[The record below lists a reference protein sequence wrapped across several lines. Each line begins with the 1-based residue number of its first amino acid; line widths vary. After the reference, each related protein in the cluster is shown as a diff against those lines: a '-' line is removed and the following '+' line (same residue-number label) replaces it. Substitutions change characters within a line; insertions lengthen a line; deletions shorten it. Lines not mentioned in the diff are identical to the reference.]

1 MKESAKHPVQTAE
14 KTLRIIDELKSQ
26 KGGRVTDLA
35 DVLDMGASA
44 VHNHLNTL
52 REHGY
57 VVKEGEEYRLGLKF
71 LELGG
76 FIRNQVELYKIAEP
90 EIERLAEETGE
101 LVNLMT
107 EERGMG
113 VYLKR
118 SKGKDAVDLDTYA
131 GMRVH
136 LHSTALGKAILANLP
151 PDYVEDIVD
160 FHGLPRVTERTITDK
175 ETLDK
180 ELEEVRSRGFAIDD
194 GERLKG
200 LRCVSAPIMRD
211 ETTVLGAIS
220 VSAPANRVDE
230 HELEEDLPNHVQGS
244 ANVIEL
250 NIRY

>member
-1 MKESAKHPVQTAE
+1 MKESAKHPVRTAE
-14 KTLRIIDELKSQ
+14 KTLRIIDELKAQ
-26 KGGRVTDLA
+26 EGGRVTDLA
-35 DVLDMGASA
+35 AVLDMGASA

-57 VVKEGEEYRLGLKF
+57 VVKEGEEYHLGLKF

-90 EIERLAEETGE
+90 EIERLAEQTGE

-151 PDYVEDIVD
+151 PEYVDEIVD

-175 ETLDK
+175 EELQD
-180 ELEEVRSRGFAIDD
+180 ELEAVRSRGYAIDD

-211 ETTVLGAIS
+211 ESTVLGAIS

-230 HELEEDLPNHVQGS
+230 QELEEDLPNQVQGS

>member
-1 MKESAKHPVQTAE
+1 MKERAKHPVRTAE
-14 KTLRIIDELKSQ
+14 KTLRIIDELKAQ
-26 KGGRVTDLA
+26 EGARVTDLA
-35 DVLDMGASA
+35 EVLDMGASA

-57 VVKEGEEYRLGLKF
+57 VVKEGEEYHLGLKF

-76 FIRNQVELYKIAEP
+76 FIRNQVEVFKIAEP
-90 EIERLAEETGE
+90 EIERLADETGE

-118 SKGKDAVDLDTYA
+118 SKGTDAVDLDTYA

-151 PDYVEDIVD
+151 REYVDEIVD
-160 FHGLPRVTERTITDK
+160 FHGLPRITERTITD
-175 ETLDK
+175 EAALNE
-180 ELEEVRSRGFAIDD
+180 ELEQVRSRGYAIDD

-200 LRCVSAPIMRD
+200 LRCVSAPIMQD
-211 ETTVLGAIS
+211 ENTVLGAIS
-220 VSAPANRVDE
+220 VSAPANRLDE
-230 HELEEDLPNHVQGS
+230 QQLEEELPNLVQGS